1 MLTGQDVKGAVSK
14 MEARTKDKA
23 LSINIHARRWARQ
36 SMKIPLNPPFGKGGI
51 QGGFHI
57 EGRQTTFQPMERF
70 KYMILLSENGS
81 GCSTKLC
88 GVYL

>member
-1 MLTGQDVKGAVSK
+1 MLTGQDVKGEVSK

-23 LSINIHARRWARQ
+23 LSINIHARRRARQ
-36 SMKIPLNPPFGKGGI
+36 SMKIPLNPSFGQGGKGGFPDK
-51 QGGFHI
+51 GEKG
-57 EGRQTTFQPMERF
+57 TFQTLERF

-88 GVYL
+88 GVYV